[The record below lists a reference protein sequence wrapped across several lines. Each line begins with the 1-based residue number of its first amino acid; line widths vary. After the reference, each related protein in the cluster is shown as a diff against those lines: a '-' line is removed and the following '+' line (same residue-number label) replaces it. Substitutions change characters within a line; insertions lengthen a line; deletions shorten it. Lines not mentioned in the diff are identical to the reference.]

1 MKAMK
6 KVLALALALAMV
18 VTAVPVTSAEAANL
32 TAGKSKKITYYV
44 GKTNTLKLTG
54 VKASNIKS
62 TTWSK
67 NGSKAVNLK
76 SKAKTSA
83 KVQVVKAGKAKVTA
97 TVKLKSGKTKKYTMN
112 ITAKNPTLTVKASS
126 TTLKVGETAKL
137 TATKYIFN
145 PDEYNT
151 FDSSNSTGYIHH

>member
-83 KVQVVKAGKAKVTA
+83 KVQVVKAGTAKVTVTPK
-97 TVKLKSGKTKKYTMN
+97 TVNGSSIGSNMGIKVTVQN
-112 ITAKNPTLTVKASS
+112 IAK
-126 TTLKVGETAKL
+126 
-137 TATKYIFN
+137 
-145 PDEYNT
+145 
-151 FDSSNSTGYIHH
+151 